1 MMPKTVA
8 PMGSS
13 KAIVA
18 VSKDFRFD
26 KEEKYSV
33 WAIAVGNMP
42 KPTSG
47 RTIAVSVGNV
57 KILFV
62 AGMLKTPTIMAV
74 SI

>member
-1 MMPKTVA
+1 MPKTVA
-8 PMGSS
+8 PMGSI

-47 RTIAVSVGNV
+47 RAIA
-57 KILFV
+57 I
-62 AGMLKTPTIMAV
+62 
-74 SI
+74 

>member
-1 MMPKTVA
+1 MPKNVA
-8 PMGSS
+8 PIGSS

-33 WAIAVGNMP
+33 WAIAVVNMP

-47 RTIAVSVGNV
+47 MAIA
-57 KILFV
+57 I
-62 AGMLKTPTIMAV
+62 
-74 SI
+74 

>member
-1 MMPKTVA
+1 MPKNVA
-8 PMGSS
+8 PTGSS

-47 RTIAVSVGNV
+47 RIIAVSVGNV

-62 AGMLKTPTIMAV
+62 AGMLNTPTITAV